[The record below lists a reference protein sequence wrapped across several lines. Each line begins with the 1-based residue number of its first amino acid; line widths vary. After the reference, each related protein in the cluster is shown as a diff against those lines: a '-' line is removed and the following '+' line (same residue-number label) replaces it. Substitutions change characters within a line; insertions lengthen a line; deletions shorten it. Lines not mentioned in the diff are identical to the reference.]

1 MTILNLN
8 GPAGRE
14 PRSKKTVR
22 AWMGVGLVIA
32 VLGLGSTFA
41 ANININGDV
50 DSEFGQGV
58 TKTVY
63 CGENEYDIKVS
74 PVSAF
79 TNESSYVVPGV
90 AAVPSRWIAPTFTG
104 RSFVKVSSS
113 SSTAVGESTY
123 VNDLSGASENR
134 VKGYWI
140 SSRTSSNPTFSSNGN
155 SSGSNTV
162 FVPQVRDDGDYGFY
176 KYSSWTAGS
185 QTIGVQAVAPRTV
198 ETDSSFKL
206 KGITVSQIADEC
218 DGIDF
223 VLSAFDNSST
233 PLDLAYGSAPN
244 TYKEIAVLFEDVQN
258 EETAVWSFNRQGPPN
273 SGSLA
278 VVKNSPGRITITF
291 TEPLV
296 DTDVLKSIVV
306 ETQNDLL
313 LTSQQGGGNNNDD
326 DDDDD

>member
-58 TKTVY
+58 TQTVY
-63 CGENEYDIKVS
+63 CGENEVDIKVS

-162 FVPQVRDDGDYGFY
+162 FVPQVRDGGDYGFY

-185 QTIGVQAVAPRTV
+185 QTVGVQAVAPRTV
-198 ETDSSFKL
+198 DVDSSFKL

-218 DGIDF
+218 NGIDF
-223 VLSAFDNSST
+223 VLSAFDNTST
-233 PLDLAYGSAPN
+233 PLDLAYGGESY
-244 TYKEIAVLFEDVQN
+244 YKEIAVLYEDVQN
-258 EETAVWSFNRQGPPN
+258 EKTATWSFNRQGPPN
-273 SGSLA
+273 DGDRA
-278 VVKNSPGRITITF
+278 VVKTRSGRITITF
-291 TEPLV
+291 TEPRI

-313 LTSQQGGGNNNDD
+313 LTSQPGGGNDD
-326 DDDDD
+326 DDDDDRD

>member
-41 ANININGDV
+41 ANININGEV
-50 DSEFGQGV
+50 DSEFGQGSTQV
-58 TKTVY
+58 VY
-63 CGENEYDIKVS
+63 CGADNPVDIKVT

-79 TNESSYVVPGV
+79 ANEYTNQIPGV

-113 SSTAVGESTY
+113 SSTAVCESTY

-162 FVPQVRDDGDYGFY
+162 FVPQVRDGGDYGFY

-185 QTIGVQAVAPRTV
+185 QTIAVQAVAPRN
-198 ETDSSFKL
+198 ETIDASFKL
-206 KGITVSQIADEC
+206 KGITVSGIDDKC

-223 VLSAFDNSST
+223 VLSAFDGDERL
-233 PLDLAYGSAPN
+233 PLAYGAESSYN
-244 TYKEIAVLFEDVQN
+244 EIAVLFEDVQS
-258 EETAVWSFNRQGPPN
+258 ETTAVWSFNRQGPPN
-273 SGSLA
+273 NSGA
-278 VVKNSPGRITITF
+278 TVKNNKIDNDGRITIIF
-291 TEPLV
+291 TSPRIESKDLS
-296 DTDVLKSIVV
+296 TIVV

-326 DDDDD
+326 DDD